1 MHFLVVDP
9 MRGVPTGLL
18 HRIASDGSP
27 EGEIPVGYS
36 TEVTFHPGTRE
47 LLLLES
53 DAEAKPM
60 KYSLRT
66 LDADHMTEGVRRE
79 IPVRPMYA
87 GFPGRSAGC
96 AVSAS
101 GRFVYFLRTGPVL
114 CYEDDLVFRLTPTRW
129 DRKLDTIEVGRFYV
143 DSCHV
148 DYGLAGDGEDDLFV
162 HLSCECASTLAFGSF
177 GSDGCEYVRMADLPR
192 REHGP
197 LETNGSWL
205 DKARGLLYCVNRIGT
220 IYEIRLAEKTS
231 RVFAPLRLGEG
242 KGVPVHQIFGAA
254 GEIHI
259 GVAEENQD
267 VGLGMVRE
275 IWSVAADTGEFLGRR
290 LLPHPIMSFVVTPD
304 GEQLA
309 GVNPYSRTVYCMDR
323 KAGEDIWRL
332 DRFGEAPGEIVI
344 VS

>member
-1 MHFLVVDP
+1 MLY
-9 MRGVPTGLL
+9 
-18 HRIASDGSP
+18 RIASDGSP
-27 EGEIPVGYS
+27 EGEFPVGYS
-36 TEVTFHPGTRE
+36 TEVTFHPATRE

-53 DAEAKPM
+53 DAEVKPM
-60 KYSLRT
+60 KYFLRT

-87 GFPGRSAGC
+87 GFPGRSSGC
-96 AVSAS
+96 AVSPS
-101 GRFVYFLRTGPVL
+101 GRYVYFLQTGPVIRHGF
-114 CYEDDLVFRLTPTRW
+114 DLTFRLISMRW
-129 DRKLDTIEVGRFYV
+129 DRQEDSIETGRFYV

-148 DYGLAGDGEDDLFV
+148 AYGLAGSGEDNLFV
-162 HLSCECASTLAFGSF
+162 HLSCECASTVAFGSF
-177 GSDGCEYVRMADLPR
+177 GSDGCEYVRMEDLPR

-231 RVFAPLRLGEG
+231 RVFASLRLR
-242 KGVPVHQIFGAA
+242 KDWGVPVHQIWGAA

-259 GVAEENQD
+259 GVAEDNQD

-290 LLPHPIMSFVVTPD
+290 LLPHPVMSFVVTPD
-304 GEQLA
+304 GKQLA
-309 GVNPYSRTVYCMDR
+309 GVNPYSRTVFCLDR
-323 KAGEDIWRL
+323 ETGEDVWRL
-332 DRFGEAPGEIVI
+332 DRFGEAPGEIVM

>member
-9 MRGVPTGLL
+9 LRVSPAGRL
-18 HRIASDGSP
+18 HRIGPGGSP
-27 EGEIPVGYS
+27 EGEIAVGYA
-36 TEVTFHPGTRE
+36 TEVTFNPAARE

-53 DAEAKPM
+53 DAEAQPM
-60 KYSLRT
+60 KYFLRT
-66 LDADHMTEGVRRE
+66 LDADRMTERSRRE
-79 IPVRPMYA
+79 IPIRPMYA

-101 GRFVYFLRTGPVL
+101 GRFVYFLRMGPVFRHG
-114 CYEDDLVFRLTPTRW
+114 DDLTFRLMTARW
-129 DRKLDTIEVGRFYV
+129 DRKLDAVETGRFYV

-148 DYGLAGDGEDDLFV
+148 DYGIAGDGEDDLFI
-162 HLSCECASTLAFGSF
+162 HLSCECASTVAFGSF
-177 GSDGCEYVRMADLPR
+177 GSDACEYVRMEDLPR

-205 DKARGLLYCVNRIGT
+205 DKAQGFLYCVNRIGT
-220 IYEIRLAEKTS
+220 IYRIRLREKTS

-259 GVAEENQD
+259 GVAEDNQD

-275 IWSVAADTGEFLGRR
+275 IWSVSADTGEFLGRR
-290 LLPHPIMSFVVTPD
+290 LLPFPIMSFVVTPD
-304 GEQLA
+304 GKQLA

-323 KAGEDIWRL
+323 ETGDEVWRL
-332 DRFGEAPGEIVI
+332 DGFGAAPGEIVI
-344 VS
+344 VP